1 MCLKTV
7 SVRCHA
13 MECDQ
18 SPNEMTQTVYNF
30 SKIDVIPTLACN
42 LHLRSCACSTF
53 DVLWLLCSVQE
64 LCQGLQLY
72 FLILNYLTVLNM
84 INVGSNFS
92 FL

>member
-30 SKIDVIPTLACN
+30 PKIDVILILACSV
-42 LHLRSCACSTF
+42 HLRSCACRAF
-53 DVLWLLCSVQE
+53 DVLWLIRFHSGAMPRPATVFLNPKLLDC
-64 LCQGLQLY
+64 LQY
-72 FLILNYLTVLNM
+72 DKCGI
-84 INVGSNFS
+84 
-92 FL
+92 

>member
-30 SKIDVIPTLACN
+30 PKIDVILTLAHSV
-42 LHLRSCACSTF
+42 HLRSWACRAF
-53 DVLWLLCSVQE
+53 DVFWVIMSHSATMPRPGKVLLNPKLLDCFE
-64 LCQGLQLY
+64 Y
-72 FLILNYLTVLNM
+72 DK
-84 INVGSNFS
+84 
-92 FL
+92 